1 MGNSTLAE
9 RLDVTKD
16 EASEY
21 KKTFFQQYP
30 KLMRFIDD
38 CVTSCKNLGYIETIS
53 GRRRY
58 LPNIHSEDSGDFQ
71 RACRQAVNTKIQGSA
86 ADILK
91 IAMISVQ
98 KQINQK
104 RIGAQFVLQMHDE
117 MMFQVENEYLNQFIH
132 CLKNQMENIS
142 NFINVALP
150 VKVMHGLN
158 WSEMV
163 EYKFETEN

>member
-1 MGNSTLAE
+1 MGDTTLAE
-9 RLDVTKD
+9 RLGVTKD

-38 CVTSCKNLGYIETIS
+38 CVASCKKLGYVETIS

-58 LPNIHSEDSGDFQ
+58 LPNIKSEDRGDFQ

-91 IAMISVQ
+91 IAMLSVQ
-98 KQINQK
+98 KQIDQK
-104 RIGAQFVLQMHDE
+104 CIKAKFVLQMHDE
-117 MMFQVENEYLNQFIH
+117 IMFQVENDHFQQFIH
-132 CLKNQMENIS
+132 CLKKQMENIS
-142 NFINVALP
+142 NFINVLLP
-150 VKVMHGLN
+150 VKVSYGLN
-158 WSEMV
+158 WSQMN
-163 EYKFETEN
+163 EYQFN